1 MSNFDIY
8 TNYKTILSVNAFI
21 YAEGKLLLLK
31 RAPDKK
37 VDPNK
42 YHGVGGKVEPH
53 EDFLSALR
61 REIEEETGIKEL
73 KSIRLYSVTQHPYPP
88 TDSEWVNLYFIVT
101 LEKIVPV
108 PATSDG
114 EFFWINP
121 IEALQLE
128 TPTDIHKY
136 LEILS
141 KDPNAFVFGYFD
153 HDKNGAIIEQKIEKI
168 D

>member
-1 MSNFDIY
+1 MSDFDIY
-8 TNYKTILSVNAFI
+8 TNYKTVLSVNALI

-31 RAPDKK
+31 RAADKK

-73 KSIRLYSVTQHPYPP
+73 KSIKLYSVTQHPFPP
-88 TDSEWVNLYFIVT
+88 TDSEWVNLYFIVNI
-101 LEKIVPV
+101 EKQVEVPN
-108 PATSDG
+108 TSDG
-114 EFFWINP
+114 EFYWVEP
-121 IEALQLE
+121 KEALKLP
-128 TPTDIHKY
+128 TPTDIHSY

-141 KDPNAFVFGYFD
+141 KDPNVFIFGFFD
-153 HDKNGAIIEQKIEKI
+153 HDKEGKIIEQKIEVL
-168 D
+168 